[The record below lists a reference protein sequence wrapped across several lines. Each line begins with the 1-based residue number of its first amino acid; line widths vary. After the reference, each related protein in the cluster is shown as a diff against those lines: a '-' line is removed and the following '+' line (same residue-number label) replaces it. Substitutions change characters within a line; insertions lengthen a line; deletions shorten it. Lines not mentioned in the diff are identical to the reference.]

1 MKNIA
6 VIDYGMS
13 NLHSVLKSFKKVI
26 NKDYKLSIAYSSK
39 DIKDA
44 SILVLPGQGAANS
57 CIEKLASDFPDLK
70 KHIMNKPFLGICL
83 GFQILFE
90 KSYENGGVNC
100 LSMIDGDVKDFRN
113 SIKNDMK
120 VPHMGWNKVKQK
132 YNHVLWKNIPDKSFF
147 YFVHSYYAQAN
158 SELNIFSDS
167 DYEINFT
174 TSILKDNIFACQ
186 FHPEKSSK
194 YGLQLLSNFIN
205 WTEELT

>member
-13 NLHSVLKSFKKVI
+13 NLHSVLKSLKKVI
-26 NKDYKLSIAYSSK
+26 NKNYKLSVAYSSR
-39 DIKDA
+39 DVEDA

-57 CIEKLASDFPDLK
+57 CLEKLASDFPDLK

-90 KSYENGGVNC
+90 KSYENNGVECFSLIN
-100 LSMIDGDVKDFRN
+100 GDVKDFG
-113 SIKNDMK
+113 SIIKKDMK
-120 VPHMGWNKVKQK
+120 VPHMGWNRVNQK
-132 YNHVLWKNIPDKSFF
+132 CNHILWEKIPNKSFF
-147 YFVHSYYAQAN
+147 YFVHSYYAKATN
-158 SELNIFSDS
+158 EPNIFADS

-174 TSILKDNIFACQ
+174 SAILKDNIFACQ

-194 YGLQLLSNFIN
+194 PGLKLLDNFVN
-205 WTEELT
+205 NHA

>member
-1 MKNIA
+1 
-6 VIDYGMS
+6 MS

>member
-57 CIEKLASDFPDLK
+57 CLEKLASDFPDLK

-113 SIKNDMK
+113 SIKNNMK

-132 YNHVLWKNIPDKSFF
+132 YNHILWKNIPDKSFF

-158 SELNIFSDS
+158 NEFNIFSDS

>member
-57 CIEKLASDFPDLK
+57 CLEKLASDFPDLK

-113 SIKNDMK
+113 SIKNDIK
-120 VPHMGWNKVKQK
+120 VPNMGWNKVKQK

>member
-26 NKDYKLSIAYSSK
+26 NRDYKISIAYSSK

-57 CIEKLASDFPDLK
+57 CLEKLASDFPDLK
-70 KHIMNKPFLGICL
+70 THIMNKPFIGICL

-132 YNHVLWKNIPDKSFF
+132 YNHILWKNIPDKSFF

-158 SELNIFSDS
+158 NEFNIFSDS

>member
-13 NLHSVLKSFKKVI
+13 NLHSVLKSLKKVI
-26 NKDYKLSIAYSSK
+26 NKNYKLSVAYSSK
-39 DIKDA
+39 DVMDA

-57 CIEKLASDFPDLK
+57 CLEKLASDFPDLK

-90 KSYENGGVNC
+90 KSYENNGVECFSLIN
-100 LSMIDGDVKDFRN
+100 GDVKDFG
-113 SIKNDMK
+113 SIIKKDMK
-120 VPHMGWNKVKQK
+120 VPHMGWNRVNQK
-132 YNHVLWKNIPDKSFF
+132 CNHILWEKIPNKSFF
-147 YFVHSYYAQAN
+147 YFVHSYYAKATN
-158 SELNIFSDS
+158 EPNIFADS

-174 TSILKDNIFACQ
+174 SAILKDNIFACQ

-194 YGLQLLSNFIN
+194 HGLQLLSNFIN
-205 WTEELT
+205 WSEKLT

>member
-57 CIEKLASDFPDLK
+57 CLEKLASDFPDLK

-113 SIKNDMK
+113 SIKNDIK